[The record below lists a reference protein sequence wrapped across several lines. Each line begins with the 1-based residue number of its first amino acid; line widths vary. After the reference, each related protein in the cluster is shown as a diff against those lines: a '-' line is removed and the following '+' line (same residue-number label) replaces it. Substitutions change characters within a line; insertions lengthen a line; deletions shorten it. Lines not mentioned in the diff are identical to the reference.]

1 MYGFSDFPVWVKY
14 TFADGK
20 ADAQGGELTDLFD
33 GAVESVDDPGLAWTM
48 FLVKAQDVGGG
59 FYVMDDD
66 GFLVLFGEEDVLFED
81 PLLKVVGCLMEPVE
95 SGLADGNDTVFVQQS
110 FKDGQVGDGLLVEFP
125 WVDAIGRVS
134 FRRSVSMDVN
144 KRNVFEIHVA
154 KLTIFADNFMVMQRF
169 KSWILPIAIVLGIF
183 FHEYIV
189 VLQPALPY
197 FIFLMLYFSFNS
209 LDVKTMRFT
218 MFDFWLL
225 LFQLVVSTGIYF
237 LIRPFDETLA
247 EGAFVTVLAPT
258 AAAAIAVSLILGA
271 NIGMMSTYLIACNLM
286 VAVVAPL
293 SFTLIGASPDIS
305 FWSSFL
311 AILGKVFPLL
321 IAPFLL
327 AVLTRWLLPKANDY
341 INRHKSLSFYVW
353 AVSLTVVISRAI
365 GLLVNEFHEHRMMF
379 LWMVVISVFLCFLQ
393 FFVGHLI
400 GKRYGDRVA
409 GGQALGQ
416 KNTVLAIWMAQ
427 SYLIPLC
434 SLVPTLYVIWQ
445 NLYNSFQMMQKEKRD
460 RKK

>member
-1 MYGFSDFPVWVKY
+1 MSDFV
-14 TFADGK
+14 G
-20 ADAQGGELTDLFD
+20 
-33 GAVESVDDPGLAWTM
+33 GAVEAVDDPSLAGLVFFM
-48 FLVKAQDVGGG
+48 KPENVGGATHI
-59 FYVMDDD
+59 VDDQ
-66 GFLVLFGEEDVLFED
+66 GFLVLLGKEDVLFEKFELKRD
-81 PLLKVVGCLMEPVE
+81 GVFVEAVDTGLSDGGDFVFFKEIFKKGQIELLDIPWMDCRAPLR
-95 SGLADGNDTVFVQQS
+95 SARNDTMVRVN
-110 FKDGQVGDGLLVEFP
+110 
-125 WVDAIGRVS
+125 VD
-134 FRRSVSMDVN
+134 
-144 KRNVFEIHVA
+144 KRNLFSNHVA
-154 KLTIFADNFMVMQRF
+154 KITNFADKLNVMQRF
-169 KSWILPIAIVLGIF
+169 KSWILPIAIVLSIF

-225 LFQLVVSTGIYF
+225 LFQLVVSTACYF
-237 LIRPFDETLA
+237 ILLPFDGIIA
-247 EGAFVTVLAPT
+247 QGAFVTVLAPT

-293 SFTLIGASPDIS
+293 SFTLIGASSDIS

-311 AILGKVFPLL
+311 AILRKVFPLL
-321 IAPFLL
+321 IAPFVL
-327 AVLTRWLLPKANDY
+327 AVLTRWLMPKVNDY

-365 GLLVNEFHEHRMMF
+365 GLLMSQFHEHRIMF
-379 LWMVVISVFLCFLQ
+379 LWMVVISIFLCFLQ

-427 SYLIPLC
+427 SYLNPLC
-434 SLVPTLYVIWQ
+434 SIVPTLYVIWQ
-445 NLYNSFQMMQKEKRD
+445 NLYNSFQMMQKDRLDKR
-460 RKK
+460 KGC

>member
-1 MYGFSDFPVWVKY
+1 MDSIGVVSS
-14 TFADGK
+14 GR
-20 ADAQGGELTDLFD
+20 
-33 GAVESVDDPGLAWTM
+33 
-48 FLVKAQDVGGG
+48 LVGV
-59 FYVMDDD
+59 
-66 GFLVLFGEEDVLFED
+66 
-81 PLLKVVGCLMEPVE
+81 
-95 SGLADGNDTVFVQQS
+95 
-110 FKDGQVGDGLLVEFP
+110 
-125 WVDAIGRVS
+125 
-134 FRRSVSMDVN
+134 DVN
-144 KRNVFEIHVA
+144 KRDVFSNHVA
-154 KLTIFADNFMVMQRF
+154 KITNFADYFASMQRL

-183 FHEYIV
+183 FHETIV

-225 LFQLVVSTGIYF
+225 LFQLVVSTAVYF
-237 LIRPFDETLA
+237 LIRPFDETIA

-365 GLLVNEFHEHRMMF
+365 GLLVTEFHEHRMMF

-434 SLVPTLYVIWQ
+434 SIVPTLYVIWQ

-460 RKK
+460 RQIKEGRPEGHPHSSRLSGT

>member
-1 MYGFSDFPVWVKY
+1 MSDFV
-14 TFADGK
+14 G
-20 ADAQGGELTDLFD
+20 
-33 GAVESVDDPGLAWTM
+33 GAVEAVEDPRLAGLVFFM
-48 FLVKAQDVGGG
+48 ELQDVSGGVD
-59 FYVMDDD
+59 VMDDE
-66 GFLVLFGEEDVLFED
+66 GFLVLFGEEDVSFED
-81 PLLKVVGCLMEPVE
+81 FLLQGVGVRVGAVE
-95 SGLADGNDTVFVQQS
+95 AGFADG
-110 FKDGQVGDGLLVEFP
+110 GQAVLLEERFEAGLVGILDLPGM
-125 WVDAIGRVS
+125 DAKGGEAYIACRGVC
-134 FRRSVSMDVN
+134 VDVN
-144 KRNVFEIHVA
+144 KRVVLRDHVA
-154 KLTIFADNFMVMQRF
+154 KITNFAEILTVMQRF

-225 LFQLVVSTGIYF
+225 VFQLVVSTAVYF
-237 LIRPFDETLA
+237 LIRPFSDIVA
-247 EGAFVTVLAPT
+247 QGAFVTVLAPT

-271 NIGMMSTYLIACNLM
+271 NISMMSTYLIACNLM

-365 GLLVNEFHEHRMMF
+365 EQLIDQFYEHRVMF
-379 LWMVVISVFLCFLQ
+379 LWMVGLSIFLCFLQ

-427 SYLIPLC
+427 TFLLDLSCI
-434 SLVPTLYVIWQ
+434 VPTLYVIWQ
-445 NLYNSFQMMQKEKRD
+445 NLYNSFQMMQKEKIE
-460 RKK
+460 KKARV

>member
-1 MYGFSDFPVWVKY
+1 
-14 TFADGK
+14 
-20 ADAQGGELTDLFD
+20 
-33 GAVESVDDPGLAWTM
+33 
-48 FLVKAQDVGGG
+48 
-59 FYVMDDD
+59 
-66 GFLVLFGEEDVLFED
+66 
-81 PLLKVVGCLMEPVE
+81 
-95 SGLADGNDTVFVQQS
+95 
-110 FKDGQVGDGLLVEFP
+110 
-125 WVDAIGRVS
+125 
-134 FRRSVSMDVN
+134 
-144 KRNVFEIHVA
+144 
-154 KLTIFADNFMVMQRF
+154 MQRF

-183 FHEYIV
+183 FHEYII

-197 FIFLMLYFSFNS
+197 LIFLMLYFSFNS

-225 LFQLVVSTGIYF
+225 LFQLSVSTVVYF
-237 LIRPFDETLA
+237 GVRPFDEIVA
-247 EGAFVTVLAPT
+247 QGAFVTVLAPT

-271 NIGMMSTYLIACNLM
+271 NISMMSTYLISCNLM

-311 AILGKVFPLL
+311 TILGKVFPLL

-341 INRHKSLSFYVW
+341 INHHKSLSFYVW

-365 GLLVNEFHEHRMMF
+365 GLLMTQFHEHRMMF
-379 LWMVVISVFLCFLQ
+379 LWMVVISIFLCFLQ

-427 SYLIPLC
+427 SYLNPL
-434 SLVPTLYVIWQ
+434 SSIVPTLYVIWQ
-445 NLYNSFQMMQKEKRD
+445 NLYNSFQMMQKEASTNKEKTRGLA
-460 RKK
+460 

>member
-1 MYGFSDFPVWVKY
+1 MGV
-14 TFADGK
+14 
-20 ADAQGGELTDLFD
+20 
-33 GAVESVDDPGLAWTM
+33 
-48 FLVKAQDVGGG
+48 
-59 FYVMDDD
+59 
-66 GFLVLFGEEDVLFED
+66 
-81 PLLKVVGCLMEPVE
+81 
-95 SGLADGNDTVFVQQS
+95 
-110 FKDGQVGDGLLVEFP
+110 
-125 WVDAIGRVS
+125 
-134 FRRSVSMDVN
+134 DVN
-144 KRNVFEIHVA
+144 KRNVFSNHVA
-154 KLTIFADNFMVMQRF
+154 KITNFADNFIVMQRL

-225 LFQLVVSTGIYF
+225 LFQLVVSAAVYF
-237 LIRPFDETLA
+237 SIRPFDETIA

-286 VAVVAPL
+286 VAIVAPL
-293 SFTLIGASPDIS
+293 SFTLIGANPEIS

-311 AILGKVFPLL
+311 AILDKVFPLL

-327 AVLTRWLLPKANDY
+327 AVLTRWLLPKTNDY
-341 INRHKSLSFYVW
+341 INRHKNLSFYVW
-353 AVSLTVVISRAI
+353 SVSLTVVISRSI
-365 GLLVNEFHEHRMMF
+365 GLLVNEFNEHRMMF
-379 LWMVVISVFLCFLQ
+379 LWMVVISIFLCFLQ

-434 SLVPTLYVIWQ
+434 SIVPTLYVIWQ
-445 NLYNSFQMMQKEKRD
+445 NLYNSFQMMQKEKH
-460 RKK
+460 KQQK

>member
-1 MYGFSDFPVWVKY
+1 MDF
-14 TFADGK
+14 FG
-20 ADAQGGELTDLFD
+20 
-33 GAVESVDDPGLAWTM
+33 GAVESVDDPGLGWVV
-48 FLVKAQDVGGG
+48 FLVQSKDIGGG
-59 FYVMDDD
+59 SYVMDDD
-66 GFLVLFGEEDVLFED
+66 GFLVSFGEKDMLFED
-81 PLLKVVGCLMEPVE
+81 LHLKVIALFMETVEACLAN
-95 SGLADGNDTVFVQQS
+95 GDDTVFFQQVFQS
-110 FKDGQVGDGLLVEFP
+110 GQVGYIPAVERP
-125 WVDAIGRVS
+125 RMNTMGKVS
-134 FRRSVSMDVN
+134 LCLSVGVDVN
-144 KRNVFEIHVA
+144 KRNVIGIHVA
-154 KLTIFADNFMVMQRF
+154 KLTIFADSFIVMQRF

-225 LFQLVVSTGIYF
+225 LFQLVVSTGVYF
-237 LIRPFDETLA
+237 LIRPFDEILA

-460 RKK
+460 RQK

>member
-1 MYGFSDFPVWVKY
+1 
-14 TFADGK
+14 
-20 ADAQGGELTDLFD
+20 
-33 GAVESVDDPGLAWTM
+33 
-48 FLVKAQDVGGG
+48 
-59 FYVMDDD
+59 
-66 GFLVLFGEEDVLFED
+66 
-81 PLLKVVGCLMEPVE
+81 
-95 SGLADGNDTVFVQQS
+95 
-110 FKDGQVGDGLLVEFP
+110 
-125 WVDAIGRVS
+125 
-134 FRRSVSMDVN
+134 
-144 KRNVFEIHVA
+144 
-154 KLTIFADNFMVMQRF
+154 MQRF

-183 FHEYIV
+183 FHEYII

-209 LDVKTMRFT
+209 LDVKTMKFS

-225 LFQLVVSTGIYF
+225 LFQLVVSTTVYF
-237 LIRPFDETLA
+237 LIRPFDEIIA

-327 AVLTRWLLPKANDY
+327 AVVTRWLLPKMNGY
-341 INRHKSLSFYVW
+341 INQHKSLSFYVW
-353 AVSLTVVISRAI
+353 SVSLTVVISRAI
-365 GLLVNEFHEHRMMF
+365 GLMLDQFHEHRMMF
-379 LWMVVISVFLCFLQ
+379 LWMVVVSVFLCFLQ

-427 SYLIPLC
+427 SYLIPVC

-445 NLYNSFQMMQKEKRD
+445 NLYNSFQMMQKEKYD
-460 RKK
+460 RQNAK

>member
-1 MYGFSDFPVWVKY
+1 
-14 TFADGK
+14 
-20 ADAQGGELTDLFD
+20 
-33 GAVESVDDPGLAWTM
+33 
-48 FLVKAQDVGGG
+48 
-59 FYVMDDD
+59 
-66 GFLVLFGEEDVLFED
+66 
-81 PLLKVVGCLMEPVE
+81 
-95 SGLADGNDTVFVQQS
+95 
-110 FKDGQVGDGLLVEFP
+110 
-125 WVDAIGRVS
+125 
-134 FRRSVSMDVN
+134 
-144 KRNVFEIHVA
+144 
-154 KLTIFADNFMVMQRF
+154 MQRF

-183 FHEYIV
+183 FHEYII

-225 LFQLVVSTGIYF
+225 LFQLVVSTACYF
-237 LIRPFDETLA
+237 IILPFDGIIA
-247 EGAFVTVLAPT
+247 QGAFVTVLAPT

-311 AILGKVFPLL
+311 AILRKVFPLL
-321 IAPFLL
+321 IAPFVL
-327 AVLTRWLLPKANDY
+327 AVLTRWLLPKANAY
-341 INRHKSLSFYVW
+341 INKHKNLSFYVW
-353 AVSLTVVISRAI
+353 SVSLTVVISGAI
-365 GLLVNEFHEHRMMF
+365 GLLMTQFHEHRMMF
-379 LWMVVISVFLCFLQ
+379 LWMVVISIFLCFLQ

-427 SYLIPLC
+427 SYLNPLC
-434 SLVPTLYVIWQ
+434 SIVPTLYVIWQ
-445 NLYNSFQMMQKEKRD
+445 NLYNSFQMMQKD
-460 RKK
+460 RVDNKKGC